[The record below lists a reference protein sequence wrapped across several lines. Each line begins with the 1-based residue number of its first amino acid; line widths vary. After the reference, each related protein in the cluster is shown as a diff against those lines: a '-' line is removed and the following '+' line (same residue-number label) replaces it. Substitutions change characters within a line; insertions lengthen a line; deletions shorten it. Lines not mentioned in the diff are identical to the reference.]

1 MEIKVGIDIRDLRI
15 AQTGAKTYLTEL
27 IKAWEAMPNTSL
39 VLIDNH
45 LKVYRGSSKLLKII
59 EHIRFQWWKQIQ
71 LPLMAKQKGC
81 THLLCTDFFVPYF
94 KGQLKTI
101 AVLHDAFFWE
111 SPEHYNSLWL
121 QLFHFIGVPAAKKA
135 NLVVVPSHYAKQR
148 ILHYENFDPSK
159 LVVVYEAAKKYDN
172 NQTQAIQK
180 IESNLLAKSSAPYF
194 LHIGVLEKRKNLPV
208 LIKAFSIVLK
218 KYPQYE
224 LVLAGNTPVKKQL
237 NDAPAIMA
245 AIQEEQVSKKVKLVG
260 YVNSPVAATLYENA
274 FAYVFPSLNEGFG
287 LPLVEAFSFGLP
299 VICSNSSALPEI
311 AADAA
316 LLVNM
321 NDANNKDN
329 VNALANAMIKLIE
342 TEDLQKQFKEK
353 GLERNKDFSW
363 QQTATQI
370 IEHIKNI

>member
-1 MEIKVGIDIRDLRI
+1 
-15 AQTGAKTYLTEL
+15 
-27 IKAWEAMPNTSL
+27 
-39 VLIDNH
+39 
-45 LKVYRGSSKLLKII
+45 
-59 EHIRFQWWKQIQ
+59 
-71 LPLMAKQKGC
+71 
-81 THLLCTDFFVPYF
+81 
-94 KGQLKTI
+94 
-101 AVLHDAFFWE
+101 
-111 SPEHYNSLWL
+111 
-121 QLFHFIGVPAAKKA
+121 
-135 NLVVVPSHYAKQR
+135 
-148 ILHYENFDPSK
+148 
-159 LVVVYEAAKKYDN
+159 VYEAAKKYDK
-172 NQTQAIQK
+172 NQTHAIEK
-180 IESNLLAKSSAPYF
+180 TVSNLLAKSSAPYF

-237 NDAPAIMA
+237 NDAPSIMA

-260 YVNSPVAATLYENA
+260 YVNSPAAATLYENA

-321 NDANNKDN
+321 NEANNIDN
-329 VNALANAMIKLIE
+329 INALAAAMIKLIE
-342 TEDLQKQFKEK
+342 AEDLQKQLKDK
-353 GLERNKDFSW
+353 GIARNKEFSW
-363 QQTATQI
+363 EQTASQI

>member
-1 MEIKVGIDIRDLRI
+1 MMPFFGKV
-15 AQTGAKTYLTEL
+15 
-27 IKAWEAMPNTSL
+27 PN
-39 VLIDNH
+39 N
-45 LKVYRGSSKLLKII
+45 
-59 EHIRFQWWKQIQ
+59 
-71 LPLMAKQKGC
+71 
-81 THLLCTDFFVPYF
+81 
-94 KGQLKTI
+94 
-101 AVLHDAFFWE
+101 
-111 SPEHYNSLWL
+111 
-121 QLFHFIGVPAAKKA
+121 
-135 NLVVVPSHYAKQR
+135 AKQR

-159 LVVVYEAAKKYDN
+159 IVVVYEAAKKYDN
-172 NQTQAIQK
+172 NQTHAIEK
-180 IESNLLAKSSAPYF
+180 TESSLLAKSSAPYF

-218 KYPQYE
+218 KYPQFE

-237 NDAPAIMA
+237 NDAPAIIA

-260 YVNSPVAATLYENA
+260 YVNSPAAATLYENA

-321 NDANNKDN
+321 NEADNKDN
-329 VNALANAMIKLIE
+329 INALAGAMIKLLE
-342 TEDLQKQFKEK
+342 TEDLQKQLKEK

>member
-1 MEIKVGIDIRDLRI
+1 MGIKVGIDIRDLRI

-27 IKAWEAMPNTSL
+27 IKAWESMPNASL

-71 LPLMAKQKGC
+71 LPFMAKQNGC
-81 THLLCTDFFVPYF
+81 THLICTDFFVPYF
-94 KGQLKTI
+94 KGHLKTI

-111 SPEHYNSLWL
+111 SPEHYNALWL

-135 NLVVVPSHYAKQR
+135 NLLVVPSNYVKQR
-148 ILHYENFDPSK
+148 ILHNENFNPTK
-159 LVVVYEAAKKYDN
+159 LVVVYEAAKKYDKK
-172 NQTQAIQK
+172 QTEAIEK
-180 IESNLLAKSSAPYF
+180 SESSLLAKSSAPYF

-208 LIKAFSIVLK
+208 LIKAFSIILK
-218 KYPQYE
+218 TYPQYE
-224 LVLAGNTPVKKQL
+224 LVLAGNTSVKKQL

-245 AIQEEQVSKKVKLVG
+245 AIQEEQLSEKVKLVG
-260 YVNSPVAATLYENA
+260 YVNRSAAATLYENA

-321 NDANNKDN
+321 NEADN
-329 VNALANAMIKLIE
+329 IDNINSLAAAMIKLIE
-342 TEDLQKQFKEK
+342 EGDLRKQLKEK

-363 QQTATQI
+363 EQTATQI
-370 IEHIKNI
+370 LEHIKNI

>member
-1 MEIKVGIDIRDLRI
+1 MKIKVGIDIRDLRI

-27 IKAWEAMPNTSL
+27 IKAWEAMPNASL

-45 LKVYRGSSKLLKII
+45 LKVYRGNAKIFKII

-71 LPLMAKQKGC
+71 LPYIAKQKGC
-81 THLLCTDFFVPYF
+81 THLICTDFFVPYF
-94 KGQLKTI
+94 KGRLQTI

-121 QLFHFIGVPAAKKA
+121 RLFHFIGVPAAKKA
-135 NLVVVPSHYAKQR
+135 NLVLVPSHYAKKR
-148 ILHYENFDPSK
+148 ILQYENFDPTK
-159 LVVVYEAAKKYDN
+159 LVVVYEAAKKYDCIQTEVIAKN
-172 NQTQAIQK
+172 N
-180 IESNLLAKSSAPYF
+180 APYF
-194 LHIGVLEKRKNLPV
+194 LHIVVLEKRKNLPV

-218 KYPQYE
+218 KHPQYE

-237 NDAPAIMA
+237 NDAPAIKA
-245 AIQEEQVSKKVKLVG
+245 AIQEEQLFEKVKLVG
-260 YVNSPVAATLYENA
+260 YVNSPAAARLYETA

-287 LPLVEAFSFGLP
+287 LPLLEAFSFGLP
-299 VICSNSSALPEI
+299 VICSNNAALPEI

-321 NDANNKDN
+321 NEVNNEN
-329 VNALANAMIKLIE
+329 NINSLAAAMIKLIE
-342 TEDLQKQFKEK
+342 AEDLQRQLKDK
-353 GLERNKDFSW
+353 GIARNKDFSW
-363 QQTATQI
+363 EQTASQI